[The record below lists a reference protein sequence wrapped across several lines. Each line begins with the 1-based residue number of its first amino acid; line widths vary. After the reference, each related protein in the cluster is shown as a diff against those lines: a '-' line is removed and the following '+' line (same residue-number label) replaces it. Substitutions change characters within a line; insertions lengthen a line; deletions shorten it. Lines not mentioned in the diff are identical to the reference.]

1 MRAALTK
8 GLVGTVALALVALG
22 TASQAQAADPGVSS
36 NNILIGMTAPQTG
49 PAAPGYKDISAGANA
64 YFAHLNANG
73 GVNGRL
79 VTLTVADDKYSPT
92 LTASETDKLIGGAQ
106 PVFAIFGALG
116 TANHLAVVDRL
127 TAAGVPDVFPN
138 TGSSAFDNPTKYPG
152 TFPYFPSYVVEA
164 KVMANYITKDAKLS
178 GLKRCFM
185 YQEGEFGENAG
196 LGFNAAGMT
205 FDAQASYVSGS
216 QVNPFAAQVTKL
228 KAGGCQLV
236 VFFGVTSATAN
247 LLLTS
252 AALGFKPTWMVTSV
266 GSEPEILKSLAAA
279 KKVDGNALLNGVYT
293 PSFLQPITDVGNPYV
308 SGLKAIV
315 EKAGLPWNFYTYYG
329 ANSAYVLS
337 QALKA
342 AGKNL
347 TRKGLISAIQKNASS
362 FRSAASVP
370 MVVTAN
376 SHQGLLG
383 YWMGQY
389 DSAGTLGR
397 LTPYVMIAGNNS
409 SSSTVKQIV
418 FKPAGPTNAKLLP

>member
-22 TASQAQAADPGVSS
+22 TASQAQAADPGVTK
-36 NNILIGMTAPQTG
+36 NGILIGMTAPQTG

-79 VTLTVADDKYSPT
+79 VTLRVADDKYSPT
-92 LTASETDKLIGGAQ
+92 LTVTETDNLIGGAD
-106 PVFAIFGALG
+106 PVFAMLGALG

-138 TGSSAFDNPTKYPG
+138 TGSSAFDNPKKYPG

-164 KVMANYITKDAKLS
+164 KVMAHYITQDATLT

-196 LGFNAAGMT
+196 LGFKAAGMT
-205 FDAQASYVSGS
+205 FAAEASYVSGS

-228 KAGGCQLV
+228 KAAGCQLV

-252 AALGFKPTWMVTSV
+252 AGLGFKPTWMVTSV
-266 GSEPEILKSLAAA
+266 GSEPVILKGLAAA
-279 KKVDGNALLNGVYT
+279 KNVNGNALLTGMYT

-329 ANSAYVLS
+329 ANTAYVFS

-342 AGKNL
+342 AGPNL
-347 TRKGLISAIQKNASS
+347 TRKGLIAAVQSQGSK
-362 FRSAASVP
+362 FTSAASVP
-370 MVVTAN
+370 MLYTAN

-389 DSAGTLGR
+389 DSAGSLGR
-397 LTPYVMIAGNNS
+397 ITPYVMIAGNNTS
-409 SSSTVKQIV
+409 SGTVKQIV
-418 FKPAGPTNAKLLP
+418 FKPAGPSTKNLLP